1 MKVDG
6 KSQCSVLSTV
16 RRTAQC
22 VKHEFSPQRFTTLV
36 MAVFTS
42 FISNFLFK
50 SSHRQIV
57 GYSVA

>member
-36 MAVFTS
+36 MAVFYK
-42 FISNFLFK
+42 FYLQFPL
-50 SSHRQIV
+50 
-57 GYSVA
+57 